1 MSGSERFGQFMLFL
15 LFTIIT
21 VGIYPLYFTVYQS
34 KERNM
39 LLTEIRDLLKGG
51 GR

>member
-21 VGIYPLYFTVYQS
+21 VGIYPLYFAVYQS
-34 KERNM
+34 KERNA
-39 LLTEIRDLLKGG
+39 LLTEIRDMMKSK
-51 GR
+51 